1 MAQVLTGLTRYVATS
16 LAAEKTITVATN
28 ASTCVC
34 TSTAHGYSN
43 GDFVFIT
50 DSGWS
55 RMHKRAFRIA
65 SVATDTFQLE
75 GFNTS
80 DTVLFP
86 SGSGVGSVQKI
97 SGWTQIPSTMNT
109 QVAGGEPKTTT
120 YQFEDSE
127 IEASL
132 NTGFSAA
139 TETFDIDADEV
150 GNTGYNLLQ
159 SYTDVQTDTVMK
171 KVMRSG
177 SIILLPCK
185 ISLNPNPT
193 GSSNSIM
200 VNRVSVN
207 GTNRVTRYE
216 S

>member
-16 LAAEKTITVATN
+16 LAAEKTISAATN
-28 ASTCVC
+28 ASECVV
-34 TSTAHGYSN
+34 TSTAHGFSN
-43 GDFVFIT
+43 GDFVLIT

-65 SVATDTFQLE
+65 TVATDTFHLE
-75 GFNTS
+75 GFDTS
-80 DTVLFP
+80 DTKLFP
-86 SGSGVGSVQKI
+86 SGGGIGSCKKV
-97 SGWTQIPSTMNT
+97 SGWTQVPSTMNT
-109 QVAGGEPKTTT
+109 QVSGGDPKSVT

-127 IEASL
+127 IEFSL

-139 TETFDIDADEV
+139 SETFDIDADEV
-150 GNTGYNLLQ
+150 GGTAYDLLQ
-159 SYTDVQTDTVMK
+159 AYTDVQTDTVMK
-171 KVMRSG
+171 KVMKSG
-177 SIILLPCK
+177 SIILMPCK
-185 ISLNPNPT
+185 IALNPNPT
-193 GSSNSIM
+193 GSANSIM